1 MEVGNLAQWSQVGVT
16 LLNCVMVCVIAF
28 WVNKKWA
35 KDTATRAEAAKMC
48 RIPRRIMWR
57 VGMAMNEH
65 CISDRMLDIHIN
77 EMRTA
82 IDEEMPYGTQDLY
95 RIMLVYK
102 HLKLMRELP
111 ENERVSHTS
120 IIQQLCQQYLAW
132 DFEGKLNP
140 EFNMFD
146 MKQF

>member
-1 MEVGNLAQWSQVGVT
+1 MT
-16 LLNCVMVCVIAF
+16 LLNTVVVAIIA
-28 WVNKKWA
+28 WLVNKKWA
-35 KDTATRAEAAKMC
+35 SNVEFKKQAAVMC
-48 RIPRRIMWR
+48 QIPRRIMWR
-57 VGMAMNEH
+57 VGMGMNEQ
-65 CISDRMLDIHIN
+65 CISDSMLDIHIN

-82 IDEEMPYGTQDLY
+82 IDEEMPYGAKDLY

-111 ENERVSHTS
+111 ESQRLSHTS
-120 IIQQLCQQYLAW
+120 IVQQLCQQYLAW

-146 MKQF
+146 PKQF